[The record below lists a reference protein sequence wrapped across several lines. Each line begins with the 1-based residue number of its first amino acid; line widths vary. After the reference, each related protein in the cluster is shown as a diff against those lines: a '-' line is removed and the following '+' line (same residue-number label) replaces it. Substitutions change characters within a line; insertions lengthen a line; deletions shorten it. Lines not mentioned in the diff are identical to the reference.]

1 MVEVAQKKFCYSKKS
16 INSLS
21 YDKSKLR
28 WAHFVLPPQKRGY
41 KTPHH
46 QLRLMI
52 MMINVMIPFLLH
64 DPACKNCS
72 GGKKS
77 VENAVIII
85 RGGKCEKNIQIGSFN
100 LTFGWM
106 FFTHSFD
113 GGGGDSI
120 HPLYICENN
129 RKSKC
134 FGTNLHGKIQPI
146 FLTYWGVHGHHG
158 KCLVLT
164 TKDLKK
170 KKCGQ
175 NQN

>member
-113 GGGGDSI
+113 GGGGGGILSTLFI
-120 HPLYICENN
+120 FVKTIEKVNVLEQICMV
-129 RKSKC
+129 KYSQ
-134 FGTNLHGKIQPI
+134 FS
-146 FLTYWGVHGHHG
+146 
-158 KCLVLT
+158 
-164 TKDLKK
+164 
-170 KKCGQ
+170 
-175 NQN
+175 